1 MGCSSSSETKC
12 DESVQINKTIKL
24 SNGQYIPLFGLGTY
38 ESNNKE
44 IMTNLIK
51 KALDNGYRL
60 IDTSKIYQN
69 ENMIGSA
76 LKEIFNEG
84 KYKRSDIFVVTKI
97 IPLKQQNTEEAVRG
111 CLQDLQLEYVD
122 LLLLHWSFVPPGDN
136 LQFNHKPV
144 HTQWKELEDVYNKG
158 LTKSIGVSNFKTQ
171 GLIDLLSYSKVKPV
185 VNQIEVHVFNQQ
197 KRLVEYCQKI
207 GIQIMAYSPM
217 AKYDKIVNNETLKK
231 IAEKHK
237 VSVAQILLQY
247 LLQKRIIVI
256 PKTEKP
262 ERLQENYKSLFL
274 KLDENDNQQI
284 QMLDSNTRVVDCQ
297 HYQNF
302 FKGIPYFD

>member
-1 MGCSSSSETKC
+1 MGCSSSSVTRC
-12 DESVQINKTIKL
+12 DETVQINKTVKL
-24 SNGQYIPLFGLGTY
+24 SSGQQIPIFGLGTY
-38 ESNNKE
+38 ESKNKD
-44 IMTNLIK
+44 IMTNLIRT
-51 KALDNGYRL
+51 ALDKGYRL

-69 ENMIGSA
+69 EKMIGDA
-76 LKEIFNEG
+76 LKVIFSEG

-122 LLLLHWSFVPPGDN
+122 LLLLHWSFVPPTDN

-144 HTQWKELEDVYNKG
+144 HVQWKELEDVYNKG

-171 GLIDLLSYSKVKPV
+171 SLVDLLAYSKVKPV

-197 KRLVEYCQKI
+197 KRLVEFCQSI

-217 AKYDKIVNNETLKK
+217 AKYDNIVNNEILKK
-231 IAEKHK
+231 IANKHN
-237 VSVAQILLQY
+237 VPVAQILLQY
-247 LLQKRIIVI
+247 LLQKGIIVI
-256 PKTEKP
+256 PKTEKA
-262 ERLQENYKSLFL
+262 ERLQENYKSLIL
-274 KLDENDNQQI
+274 KLDEVDNQQI
-284 QMLDSNTRVVDCQ
+284 STLDSKTRVVDCE

-302 FKGIPYFD
+302 FKGVPYFD